1 MLYSKHNTTAL
12 GLFLILLIVVVSC
25 IEKDAEIEDKAYER
39 YRHRMDS
46 LDKAKQE
53 YRIQDSLRK
62 KKRLADLHINWR
74 KT

>member
-25 IEKDAEIEDKAYER
+25 IEKDAQEDKAYET